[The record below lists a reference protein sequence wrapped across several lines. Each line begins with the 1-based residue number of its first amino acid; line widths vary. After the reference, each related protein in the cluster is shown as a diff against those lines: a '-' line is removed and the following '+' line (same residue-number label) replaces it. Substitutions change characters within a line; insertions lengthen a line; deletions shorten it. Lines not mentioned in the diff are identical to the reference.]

1 MNKKRLSARYPTD
14 LDAWKSLKS
23 HCKKDLKNKTISS
36 LFKTDSSRADKYNI
50 KIGNLYLDYS
60 KNIFNSKTIKIFNQL
75 IKQARLVES
84 IQEMFE
90 GYNINTSEDRPALHV
105 ALRSK
110 LSDQVALDVDG
121 VSDIWATL
129 EKMDHFV
136 SRLHDGRISGC
147 TGKKIKNIIN
157 IGIGGS
163 ELGVSMAVHALQ
175 NYWVGDFSYHSVSNG
190 DGVELQNLLSKL
202 HLDETL
208 FIVCSKTFTTIE
220 TSDNAKKARKVIES
234 QFGKRSVNNHFV
246 GVSNNKEA
254 MQEFGIQADYQFNIS
269 DWVGGRFSVT
279 SAMSLSLACVVG
291 MKNFYKFLEGA
302 RRMDLHF
309 RHNKLEENMPMM
321 LAMMAILNS
330 NFFGFNTQAI
340 LTYNTKLKYFAA
352 YAQQLHMESLGKNV
366 RFDGSKTKV
375 NTGTVIWGGSGSEG
389 QHSYYQLL
397 HQGTQCIPIDFILP
411 VSDLDNK
418 NDNYNY
424 ANCLAQGEALMDG
437 SKNSQYNQV
446 FEGNKPSNVIL
457 LDRLAPDSLGQIISL
472 YEHKVFVQSVLYGIN
487 AFDQFGV
494 ELGKDITNSLEK
506 VLARSSSYKGKN
518 QSTRRLLSIIKAFG
532 KSKSI

>member
-1 MNKKRLSARYPTD
+1 MPSKKLSARYPTD

-50 KIGNLYLDYS
+50 ETGNLYLDYS

-75 IKQARLVES
+75 IKQAGLVES
-84 IQEMFE
+84 IQEMFT
-90 GYNINTSEDRPALHV
+90 GCNINASEDRPALHV

-136 SRLHDGRISGC
+136 SKLHDRKVSGF
-147 TGKKIKNIIN
+147 TGKKIRNIIN

-163 ELGVSMAVHALQ
+163 ELGTSMAVHALQ
-175 NYWVGDFSYHSVSNG
+175 DYWMDGLSYHSVSNG
-190 DGVELQNLLSKL
+190 DGVELQNLLLKL
-202 HLDETL
+202 DLEETL

-220 TSDNAKKARKVIES
+220 TSDNAQKSRKAVES
-234 QFGKRSVNNHFV
+234 QFGKRSVKNHFV
-246 GVSNNKEA
+246 GISNNKEA
-254 MQEFGIQADYQFNIS
+254 MQEFGIQADYQFRIS

-279 SAMSLSLACVVG
+279 SAMGLSLACVVG

-321 LAMMAILNS
+321 LAMMTILNA
-330 NFFGFNTQAI
+330 NFFGFKTQAI
-340 LTYNTKLKYFAA
+340 LTYNTRLKYFST

-366 RFDGSKTKV
+366 RFDGTKTNV
-375 NTGTVIWGGSGSEG
+375 NTGAVIWGGSGSEG

-397 HQGTQCIPIDFILP
+397 HQGTQCIPVDFILP
-411 VSDLDNK
+411 ISDLSNK

-424 ANCLAQGEALMDG
+424 ANCLAQSEALMDG
-437 SKNSQYNQV
+437 SKDSQYNQI
-446 FEGNKPSNVIL
+446 FEGNKPNNVIL
-457 LDRLAPDSLGQIISL
+457 LDRLTPDSLGQIISL
-472 YEHKVFVQSVLYGIN
+472 YEHKVFVQSILYGIN

-494 ELGKDITNSLEK
+494 ELGKDVAKSLMK

-518 QSTRRLLSIIKAFG
+518 QSTRKILNIINKFTVE
-532 KSKSI
+532 